1 MRIAVL
7 IIGIAL
13 SVVMAVQTFLVYVL
27 GNVGNDEDATG
38 GGAVGLLVAFL
49 MFVAAAFAMGLPLVS
64 VILFLIGGLLA
75 LLIAASSDFPDL
87 AYWGVTSLI
96 LAVMAFIGWRGKRRA
111 DIRARVEC
119 DEHRELLSRV
129 AARSETP
136 PTA

>member
-7 IIGIAL
+7 IIGIVL
-13 SVVMAVQTFLVYVL
+13 SVVMAVQTFAVYVL
-27 GNVGNDEDATG
+27 GNAGNNADASG

-49 MFVAAAFAMGLPLVS
+49 MLVAAAFAMGVPLVS

-75 LLIAASSDFPDL
+75 LLIAASSNFPDL
-87 AYWGVTSLI
+87 AIWGIVSLV

-111 DIRARVEC
+111 DIRARVER

-129 AARSETP
+129 ATLSERQQP
-136 PTA
+136 